1 MKIYERVIQDIKNRR
16 ERILRGDINCI
27 PVDLPRFKK
36 FFPGVERGKYYI
48 VTANQ
53 KIGKTQQGDWMFM
66 YSPLLYAFRNKD
78 KLALKIIYFTLEM
91 SVEEKMAQAMC
102 FLLYVIS
109 EGKVRISTIDLLS
122 TNEERPLPEKVIHI
136 LESPLYKEILEFFEN
151 HVTFLDSPRN
161 PTGINIFLEELAKNS
176 GKTYTKKVKFT
187 DNKTKEVSD
196 REVFD
201 HYEPNNPNEYRI
213 IIVDHISLISQE
225 QGMTLRESIGKLSS
239 DYFVKLRNRYLYTIV
254 AIQQQAQAQESIE
267 NFKLN
272 KLKPTVD
279 GLADNKTTA
288 RDANLILGLYSP
300 YRYGIREYEDY
311 DITKMKDNIRFLEI
325 IAGRQGGGG
334 NICPLYFDGA
344 VNYFKELPLPNDK
357 SNMDKVYKLT
367 ESLEKVSDSLISLI
381 LIKRNESIITWKDWL
396 RKNYQYWRS
405 ARIGI
410 KRLKPKRNLFN
421 KLCK

>member
-1 MKIYERVIQDIKNRR
+1 MKIYERVIQNIKERR
-16 ERILRGDINCI
+16 DRVIRGDINCI

-91 SVEEKMAQAMC
+91 SVEEKMAQAIC

-109 EGKVRISTIDLLS
+109 EGKIRISTIDLLS

-136 LESPLYKEILEFFEN
+136 LESSLYKEILEFFEN
-151 HVTFLDSPRN
+151 HVTFLDSPRH
-161 PTGINIFLEELAKNS
+161 PTGINIFLEDLAKNS
-176 GKTYTKKVKFT
+176 GKIYNKTINFT
-187 DNKTKEVSD
+187 DNKTKETFEK
-196 REVFD
+196 EVFD
-201 HYEPNNPNEYRI
+201 RYEPDNPNEYRI
-213 IIVDHISLISQE
+213 VILDHISLISQE
-225 QGMTLRESIGKLSS
+225 KGMSLRESIGKLSS
-239 DYFVKLRNRYLYTIV
+239 DYFVKLRNRYSYTIV

-272 KLKPTVD
+272 RLKPTVD
-279 GLADNKTTA
+279 GLAENKTTA

-300 YRYGIREYEDY
+300 YRYGIRDYENY

-334 NICPLYFDGA
+334 NVCPLYFDGA

-357 SNMDKVYKLT
+357 INMEKVYKLV

-396 RKNYQYWRS
+396 RKNYQYRRS
-405 ARIGI
+405 PRIRTKRI
-410 KRLKPKRNLFN
+410 KS
-421 KLCK
+421 